1 MTSILKVS
9 EIQDPTNSNTAMT
22 IDASGKVTA
31 PNLVMPAGSV
41 VQVVQEYITDVHS
54 YNAVITSPVATAL
67 TASITP
73 KSASSKILVMIQG
86 SFSAPDNNHVS
97 QVLKRTIG
105 GSTVDVGLATNSGNR
120 PANTGTTSAQISDS
134 GFADFQYALWN
145 SVVQFLDTPSTTS
158 QVTYQLYFG
167 GYTTT
172 QIYLNRTKGDRTGGT
187 YDPRST
193 SSVTLMEIAQ

>member
-1 MTSILKVS
+1 MSTLYVDTITEKTSGNGVQI
-9 EIQDPTNSNTAMT
+9 P
-22 IDASGKVTA
+22 GH
-31 PNLVMPAGSV
+31 V
-41 VQVVQEYITDVHS
+41 VQVVQDYITDVHS
-54 YNAVITSPVATAL
+54 YNAIITSPVATAL

-73 KSASSKILVMIQG
+73 KSASSKILVMIQA
-86 SFSAPDNNHVS
+86 SFSAPNHNHVS

-120 PANTGTTSAQISDS
+120 PANTGTTSAQISDQQ
-134 GFADFQYALWN
+134 FPDFQYALWH

-158 QVTYQLYFG
+158 PITYQLYWG
-167 GYTTT
+167 GYTAT
-172 QIYLNRTKGDRTGGT
+172 QIYLNRTKADRTGGT

>member
-1 MTSILKVS
+1 MSTLYVDTITEK
-9 EIQDPTNSNTAMT
+9 TAGNGVQ
-22 IDASGKVTA
+22 IAD
-31 PNLVMPAGSV
+31 LVPKAGSV

-86 SFSAPDNNHVS
+86 SFSAPNNNHVS

-120 PANTGTTSAQISDS
+120 PANTGTSSAQISTQQ
-134 GFADFQYALWN
+134 FADFQYALWH

-158 QVTYQLYFG
+158 QITYQLYWG
-167 GYTTT
+167 GYTAT
-172 QIYLNRTKGDRTGGT
+172 QIYLNRTVGDRTGGT